1 MARKPRIEYPGAFF
15 HIIVRGNNRED
26 IFRDRADYL
35 RYLEKLVYF
44 SGEGGT
50 TLYAYCLMP
59 NHVHLL
65 LEMGKISLSKVLQRF
80 HTWYTLYFNRRYDR
94 VGHVFQGRYKAILC
108 DRDAYLL
115 ELVRYIH
122 LNPVRAG
129 LVQRPQDYMWS
140 SHGIYISVDKSG
152 TIDPSLVLGQFSD
165 DRAAARRS
173 YRSFVMEEATQGR
186 REDLYRVSDQRILG
200 NETFQKQVYARQGD
214 EKRVSVGMLIV
225 HFELHE
231 LEEIM
236 EKAMGGESGFLR
248 SGGQSGSWMRR
259 IFCYIARTYGAHKG
273 RDVAVYIGKDQA
285 TVTRAVRSVEN
296 LLDVGDRKTMN
307 AIKIVRDEIAKG
319 RVSGKKKG
327 LQK

>member
-15 HIIVRGNNRED
+15 HIIVRGNNREN
-26 IFRDRADYL
+26 IFRDSADYL

-44 SGEGGT
+44 CREGGT

-65 LEMGKISLSKVLQRF
+65 LEMGKGSLSKVLQRF
-80 HTWYTLYFNRRYDR
+80 HTWYTLHFNRRYDR

-129 LVQRPQDYMWS
+129 LVDRPQDYGWS
-140 SHGIYISVDKSG
+140 SHGIYMGVDKSG
-152 TIDPSLVLGQFSD
+152 TIDPSFVLGQFSD
-165 DRAAARRS
+165 NLAAARRS
-173 YRSFVMEEATQGR
+173 YRSFVMEGATQGR

-200 NETFQKQVYARQGD
+200 NETFHKQVFRRLRG
-214 EKRVSVGMLIV
+214 EEGGSEGMPTV
-225 HFELHE
+225 HFALDELR
-231 LEEIM
+231 EII
-236 EKAMGGESGFLR
+236 EKLMGVESGFLR
-248 SGGQSGSWMRR
+248 SSGQSGAWMRR
-259 IFCYIARTYGAHKG
+259 IFCYVARTYGAHKG
-273 RDVAVYIGKDQA
+273 KDVATYIGRDGA
-285 TVTRAVRSVEN
+285 TITRAVRSVEN

-307 AIKIVRDEIAKG
+307 AIKRVRAEITKRG
-319 RVSGKKKG
+319 VSENKQRGEK
-327 LQK
+327 